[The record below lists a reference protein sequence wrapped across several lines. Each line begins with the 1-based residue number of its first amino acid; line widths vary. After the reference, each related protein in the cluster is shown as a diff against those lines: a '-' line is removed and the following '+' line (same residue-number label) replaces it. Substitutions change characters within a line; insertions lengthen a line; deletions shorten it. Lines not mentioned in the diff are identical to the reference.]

1 MSQVKLLTNWY
12 FSQITNQMVVSC
24 KDYITEKGVKRIWDF
39 EYNDV
44 MVKIQNAIE
53 LYKEYDRS
61 FQVCSPFSLHLN

>member
-1 MSQVKLLTNWY
+1 
-12 FSQITNQMVVSC
+12 MVVSC

-39 EYNDV
+39 EYDDV

-61 FQVCSPFSLHLN
+61 FQVCVLSITPISEHTRLDEKSDVLS